1 MPRLLK
7 NIEGSVNETI
17 LDNISVIR
25 CISGDVGMGDYFKI
39 YGITAFL
46 QDFTNTY
53 EYTNYLP
60 RIVYGMHRENNNV
73 IELNISY

>member
-7 NIEGSVNETI
+7 SVEGNVNETI
-17 LDNISVIR
+17 QGDIKVIKYVL
-25 CISGDVGMGDYFKI
+25 GQAGEGDYFKI

-53 EYTNYLP
+53 EYTIYQPL
-60 RIVYGMHRENNNV
+60 RYYGVYRENNNV